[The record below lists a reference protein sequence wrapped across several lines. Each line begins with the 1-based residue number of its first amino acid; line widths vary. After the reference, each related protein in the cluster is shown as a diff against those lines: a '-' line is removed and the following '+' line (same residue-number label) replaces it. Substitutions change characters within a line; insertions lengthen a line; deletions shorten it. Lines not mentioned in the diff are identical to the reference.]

1 MQITSGASHRSDEL
15 IESLRHPLTSQER
28 TMWQVHAAFRL
39 GEYKTREIDLTPMIG
54 VSSVMAVFLLIL
66 QNS

>member
-1 MQITSGASHRSDEL
+1 
-15 IESLRHPLTSQER
+15 
-28 TMWQVHAAFRL
+28 MWQVHAAFRL

-54 VSSVMAVFLLIL
+54 ISSVMAVFLLIL

>member
-1 MQITSGASHRSDEL
+1 
-15 IESLRHPLTSQER
+15 
-28 TMWQVHAAFRL
+28 MWQVHAAFRL

-54 VSSVMAVFLLIL
+54 VSSVLGIIFLIL

>member
-1 MQITSGASHRSDEL
+1 
-15 IESLRHPLTSQER
+15 
-28 TMWQVHAAFRL
+28 MWQVHAAFRL